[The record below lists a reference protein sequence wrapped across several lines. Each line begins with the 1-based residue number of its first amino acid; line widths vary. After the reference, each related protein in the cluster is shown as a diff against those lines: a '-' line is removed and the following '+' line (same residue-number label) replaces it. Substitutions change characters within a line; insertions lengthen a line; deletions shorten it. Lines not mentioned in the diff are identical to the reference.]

1 MLVSC
6 WSAKGGSGT
15 TVVAVALAA
24 VLGRRDER
32 ESLLVDLA
40 GDCPTVLG
48 VPEPDGPGVV
58 DWLATTDAVPVEA
71 IDRLERPVAA
81 GVCLVH
87 RGRNVI
93 ARVERA
99 DALLSHLTA
108 DDRAV
113 VIDAGVIGGARD
125 DDPVGEVRRA
135 IATSSTHSLLVTRA
149 CFLSL
154 RHALAVAMDPTGIV
168 LVDEPGRAL
177 GRTDV
182 EDVLGVPVV
191 ATVQVDPAVARAVD
205 AGLLVSRLPSDLRR
219 SLQHVA

>member
-32 ESLLVDLA
+32 GSLLVDLA

-58 DWLATTDAVPVEA
+58 DWLATGDAVPVAA

-81 GVCLVH
+81 GVRLVH
-87 RGRNVI
+87 RGRDVI
-93 ARVERA
+93 ARPERVE
-99 DALLSHLTA
+99 ALLDHLAA
-108 DDRAV
+108 DDRPI
-113 VIDAGVIGGARD
+113 VIDAGLVGRSRA
-125 DDPVGEVRRA
+125 DDPAGEVRR
-135 IATSSTHSLLVTRA
+135 IAASSASHSLLVTRA

-154 RHALAVAMDPTGIV
+154 RRAMAVAMEPTGIV
-168 LVDEPGRAL
+168 LVDEPDRAL
-177 GRTDV
+177 ARTDV

-191 ATVQVDPAVARAVD
+191 ATVSVDPAVARAVD
-205 AGLLVSRLPSDLRR
+205 AGLLVARLPVDLGR